1 MSDVFVSYKAEDRR
15 RIQPL
20 VQALQAEGLSVWWDE
35 HIGAGDAWRE
45 TIERQLDEARTVV
58 VIWSKRSVGPEGSFV
73 REEAS
78 RAQRR
83 GVYVPVLIDSVSPPL
98 GFGESQATSLKAWNG
113 NRADPHYRAV
123 LAAIQR
129 ICGVKPA
136 QHSQDPHRPY
146 RGSPVSRRTA
156 ITGGVAATAV
166 LGAGGW
172 AFFKNSLAG
181 ESSDSI
187 AVVPFENL
195 SGDPAQA
202 YFSSGIAE
210 EIRSALA
217 RIAGLK
223 VAGSTSSE
231 AVRDDDAETA
241 AKRLSVANI
250 LTGSVRQSASVIRIT
265 AELIDGRT
273 GLDKWSQ
280 SYDRSPGDAIKIQT
294 DIAENVANALRAT
307 LGQAARTAITVGS
320 TTNAA
325 AHDLYLKAKAQFRA
339 DDSEDS
345 LHKAIG
351 LLDSATTLDP
361 KFADAFAMKA
371 NALTNLNGYYTKIG
385 QRFEPGFEQAAAMA
399 RQAITLAPSLAAG
412 HMALANITFWQLNIG
427 AAAAE
432 FERGHALAGGDVD
445 ALLAYSSFMSTLD
458 RQDDAVRMAREAQS
472 RDPLNPAAFST
483 EGGAQF
489 SAGRFTQAEAA
500 YRKALALAP
509 NRQLARAILGATLME
524 MGKYEDALAQFRQLP
539 ANYLFRLVGES
550 ILYAKQGN
558 RAASDA
564 ALKRAQLLNG
574 DSAHYQYADV
584 QAQRGE
590 IEEAFASLDRAWAF
604 RDPGLAIMKRDLW
617 LRPIKADP
625 RYGAFLRRMNF
636 PA

>member
-20 VQALQAEGLSVWWDE
+20 VQALQADGLSVWWDE

-45 TIERQLDEARTVV
+45 TIERQLDEALTVV

-83 GVYVPVLIDSVSPPL
+83 GVYVPVLIDPVSPPL
-98 GFGESQATSLKAWNG
+98 GFGESQATSLKAWHG

-129 ICGVKPA
+129 ICGVEA
-136 QHSQDPHRPY
+136 TNEQMHHRGPL
-146 RGSPVSRRTA
+146 VSRRTA
-156 ITGGVAATAV
+156 IVGGAAATVAVAGVGAWTFFRNGVA
-166 LGAGGW
+166 GG
-172 AFFKNSLAG
+172 SL
-181 ESSDSI
+181 DSI
-187 AVVPFENL
+187 AVLPFENL
-195 SGDPAQA
+195 SGDPSQA

-231 AVRDDDAETA
+231 AVRNDDAETA
-241 AKRLSVANI
+241 AKRLSVTNI
-250 LTGSVRQSASVIRIT
+250 LTGSVRQSASIIRIT

-294 DIAENVANALRAT
+294 DIAENVANALSAT
-307 LGQAARTAITVGS
+307 LGQAARTAISIGG

-325 AHDLYLKAKAQFRA
+325 AHDLYLKARVQFRS

-351 LLDSATTLDP
+351 LLDSATSLDP
-361 KFADAFAMKA
+361 KFANAFALKA
-371 NALTNLNGYYTKIG
+371 HALINLNGYYNKIG
-385 QRFEPGFEQAAAMA
+385 GRFEPGFEQAAVVA
-399 RQAITLAPSLAAG
+399 RQAISLAPSLAAG
-412 HMALANITFWQLNIG
+412 HMALAEAIFWQLNIG
-427 AAAAE
+427 ASAVE
-432 FERGHALAGGDVD
+432 YERGHALAGGDVD
-445 ALLAYSSFMSTLD
+445 DLLAYSSFVSTLD
-458 RQDDAVRMAREAQS
+458 RQDDAIRIARDAQS
-472 RDPLNPAAFST
+472 RDPLNPTAFSS
-483 EGGAQF
+483 EAGAQF
-489 SAGRFTQAEAA
+489 AAGRFAQAEAA
-500 YRKALALAP
+500 YRKSLALAP
-509 NRQLARAILGATLME
+509 NRQLARAILGATLIE
-524 MGKYEDALAQFRQLP
+524 MGKYDDALAQFRQLP
-539 ANYLFRLVGES
+539 VDYLFRLVGES
-550 ILYAKQGN
+550 ILYARQGN
-558 RAASDA
+558 RAASEA
-564 ALKRAQLLNG
+564 ALRRAQLLNG
-574 DSAHYQYADV
+574 DSSHYQYADV
-584 QAQRGE
+584 HAQRGE
-590 IEEAFASLDRAWAF
+590 IDEAFASLDRAWAF
-604 RDPGLAIMKRDLW
+604 RDPGLAIMKKDRW

-625 RYGAFLRRMNF
+625 RYAEFLRRMNF

>member
-20 VQALQAEGLSVWWDE
+20 VQALQADGFSVWWDE
-35 HIGAGDAWRE
+35 HIGAGDAWRD

-83 GVYVPVLIDSVSPPL
+83 GVYVPVLIDAVSPPL
-98 GFGESQATSLKAWNG
+98 GFGESQATSLKAWHG
-113 NRADPHYRAV
+113 NRADPHYLAV

-129 ICGVKPA
+129 ISGAEATTRGQVP
-136 QHSQDPHRPY
+136 R
-146 RGSPVSRRTA
+146 RGSLVSRRTA
-156 ITGGVAATAV
+156 IVGGAATTVA
-166 LGAGGW
+166 LAGIGAW
-172 AFFKNSLAG
+172 AFLRNGALG
-181 ESSDSI
+181 ETSNSI
-187 AVVPFENL
+187 AVLPFENL

-231 AVRDDDAETA
+231 AVHNDDAETA

-250 LTGSVRQSASVIRIT
+250 LTGSVRQSASIIRIT

-280 SYDRSPGDAIKIQT
+280 SYDRSPGDAIAIQT
-294 DIAENVANALRAT
+294 DIAENVAHALSAT
-307 LGQAARTAITVGS
+307 LGQAARTVINIGG

-325 AHDLYLKAKAQFRA
+325 AHDLYLKARAQLRS

-361 KFADAFAMKA
+361 KFADAFALKSKA
-371 NALTNLNGYYTKIG
+371 LSDLNGYFNKIG
-385 QRFEPGFEQAAAMA
+385 ARFEPGFERAAAVA
-399 RQAITLAPSLAAG
+399 RQAISLAPALAAG
-412 HMALANITFWQLNIG
+412 HMALANATFWTLDIG

-432 FERGHALAGGDVD
+432 FDKGHALAGGDVD
-445 ALLAYSSFMSTLD
+445 DLLAYSSFVSTLD
-458 RQDDAVRMAREAQS
+458 KQDEAIKIARDAQS
-472 RDPLNPAAFST
+472 RDPLNPTAFGT
-483 EGGAQF
+483 EASAQL
-489 SAGRFTQAEAA
+489 SAGRFAQAEAG

-509 NRQLARAILGATLME
+509 NRQLSRAMLGATLME
-524 MGKYEDALAQFRQLP
+524 TGKYADALAQFGQLP
-539 ANYLFRLVGES
+539 ADYLFRLIGES
-550 ILYAKQGN
+550 ILYSRQGN

-574 DSAHYQYADV
+574 DGAHYQYADV
-584 QAQRGE
+584 HAQRGE
-590 IEEAFASLDRAWAF
+590 TDEAFASLDRAWGF
-604 RDPGLAIMKRDLW
+604 RDPGLAIMKKDFW
-617 LRPIKADP
+617 LRPVKADP
-625 RYGAFLRRMNF
+625 RYGAYLRRMNF

>member
-15 RIQPL
+15 RVQPL
-20 VQALQAEGLSVWWDE
+20 VQALQADGLSVWWDE
-35 HIGAGDAWRE
+35 HIGAGDVWRE

-58 VIWSKRSVGPEGSFV
+58 VVWSKRSVGSEGSFV

-83 GVYVPVLIDSVSPPL
+83 GVYVPVLIDPVSPPL
-98 GFGESQATSLKAWNG
+98 GFGESQATSLKAWHG
-113 NRADPHYRAV
+113 DRADPHYRAV

-129 ICGVKPA
+129 ISGVEPVA
-136 QHSQDPHRPY
+136 QDQAHR
-146 RGSPVSRRTA
+146 RGSLISRRTA
-156 ITGGVAATAV
+156 IVGGATATV
-166 LGAGGW
+166 VVAGVGAWAILRNGIGG
-172 AFFKNSLAG
+172 A
-181 ESSDSI
+181 SSDSI
-187 AVVPFENL
+187 AVLPFQNL
-195 SGDPAQA
+195 SGDPSQS

-231 AVRDDDAETA
+231 AVRNDDAETA

-250 LTGSVRQSASVIRIT
+250 LTGSVRQSASLIRIT
-265 AELIDGRT
+265 AELIDGHT

-294 DIAENVANALRAT
+294 DIAENVASALSAT
-307 LGQAARTAITVGS
+307 LGQAVRTAITVGG

-325 AHDLYLKAKAQFRA
+325 AQDLYLKARAQYRS

-361 KFADAFAMKA
+361 KFADAFALK
-371 NALTNLNGYYTKIG
+371 ALTLTALNGYYTKPG
-385 QRFEPGFEQAAAMA
+385 GRFEPGFAQAAAVA
-399 RQAITLAPSLAAG
+399 RQAISLAPSLAAG

-427 AAAAE
+427 SAAAE
-432 FERGHALAGGDVD
+432 FERGHALAGGDAD
-445 ALLAYSSFMSTLD
+445 ALLAYADFMHTLD
-458 RQDDAVRMAREAQS
+458 RQDDAIRTSREAQS
-472 RDPLNPAAFST
+472 RDPLNAEAFRI
-483 EGGAQF
+483 EAGAQF
-489 SAGRFTQAEAA
+489 SAGRFAEAEA
-500 YRKALALAP
+500 GYRKALALAP
-509 NRQLARAILGATLME
+509 NRQLIRAYLGGSLME
-524 MGKYEDALAQFRQLP
+524 LGKFDDALAQYRQLP
-539 ANYLFRLVGES
+539 ADYLFRLIGES
-550 ILYAKQGN
+550 LLYARRGD

-574 DSAHYQYADV
+574 DSSHYQYAEV
-584 QAQRGE
+584 YAQRGE
-590 IEEAFASLDRAWAF
+590 TEKAFASLDRAWSF
-604 RDPGLAIMKRDLW
+604 RDPGLAIMKSDPFM
-617 LRPIKADP
+617 RPMRGDP
-625 RYGAFLRRMNF
+625 RFAAYLRKMNF